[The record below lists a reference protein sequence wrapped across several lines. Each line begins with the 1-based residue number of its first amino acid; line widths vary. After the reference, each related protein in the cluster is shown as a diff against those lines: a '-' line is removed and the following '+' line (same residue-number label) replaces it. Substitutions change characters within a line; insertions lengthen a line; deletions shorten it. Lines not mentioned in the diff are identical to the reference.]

1 MRAANGD
8 VIWQVLHQT
17 TAEFEKAHRR
27 YGSPP
32 YVAVC
37 RFRLISENLL
47 EEADERSSL
56 KP

>member
-1 MRAANGD
+1 MQAANGD
-8 VIWQVLHQT
+8 VIRQVLHQT
-17 TAEFEKAHRR
+17 TAEFEKAYRR

-32 YVAVC
+32 YAAVC

>member
-8 VIWQVLHQT
+8 VIRQVLHQT

-32 YVAVC
+32 YAAVC

>member
-1 MRAANGD
+1 MQAANGD
-8 VIWQVLHQT
+8 VIRQVLHQT
-17 TAEFEKAHRR
+17 TAEFEKAYRR

-32 YVAVC
+32 YAAVC
-37 RFRLISENLL
+37 RFRLISENHL